1 MNNGLSTPVDQTLS
15 EFFVGTT
22 PSKPHTNTFRQS
34 LLTDGK
40 TEAERFNNLP
50 SITQLS
56 QGQGWRSS
64 PSRTLL
70 APLPELNH
78 P

>member
-40 TEAERFNNLP
+40 TEAREVQQPAQRHTAKPGAGLAFNP
-50 SITQLS
+50 KQDT
-56 QGQGWRSS
+56 SS
-64 PSRTLL
+64 ST
-70 APLPELNH
+70 A
-78 P
+78 